1 VIVAQSELI
10 APRRVAITGVGVV
23 SCLGHEYAQ
32 VVDALRNGVSGLCA
46 MPEWESLGIKS
57 RVAGAIVDFE
67 SKLRRSSIP
76 KKLLLTISEGSR
88 YCCVASLD
96 AVRDSGLTDADV
108 QSERTAC
115 IVGTGIG
122 SVDSIY
128 TGGRQVHSG
137 EISKVSPF
145 VVLQAMASSSS
156 AAVANML
163 KIHGRSFSVS
173 SACSTSSHAIGTAY
187 ELVRFGVV
195 DRAIAGGGEEVH
207 PLITAGFQ
215 ALRFALASKYN
226 DDPKGAS
233 RPYDRARDGFVVGG
247 GSGIVV
253 LEALEQA
260 LARGARVRAEI
271 VGFGTSSDGFDM
283 VMPEPNGVHA
293 AKCMRNAIQGS
304 GIRPGD
310 IGAVNTHGT
319 ATVKGDLAEVTA
331 MKDVFGDTLPPFSS
345 TKSMTGHPLGAAGAL
360 ETIFCVGMLEHGFI
374 APSINIEELDPDFAG
389 LPVVTTPK
397 ITSLDSI
404 LSNSFGF
411 GGTNASLLLKAFRN

>member
-1 VIVAQSELI
+1 M
-10 APRRVAITGVGVV
+10 V
-23 SCLGHEYAQ
+23 SCLGHEYSQ
-32 VVDALRNGVSGLCA
+32 VVDALRNGVSGLRA

-57 RVAGAIVDFE
+57 RVAGTIVDFE
-67 SKLRRSSIP
+67 PKLRQSSIP
-76 KKLLLTISEGSR
+76 KKLLLAMSEASK

-96 AVRDSGLTDADV
+96 AVRDSGLTDEDV

-122 SVDSIY
+122 SVGSIY
-128 TGGRQVHSG
+128 TGGVQVHSG
-137 EISKVSPF
+137 EISKLSPF

-156 AAVANML
+156 AAVANLL

-187 ELVRFGVV
+187 ELIRLGVV
-195 DRAIAGGGEEVH
+195 DRAITGGGEEVH
-207 PLITAGFQ
+207 PLIAAAFQ
-215 ALRFALASKYN
+215 ALRFALATKYN
-226 DDPKGAS
+226 NDPKGAS
-233 RPYDRARDGFVVGG
+233 RPYDSARDGFVLGG

-253 LEALEQA
+253 LEALDHA
-260 LARGARVRAEI
+260 VKRGAHVRAEI

-283 VMPEPNGVHA
+283 VMPEPHGVHA

-304 GIRPGD
+304 GISLGD

-319 ATVKGDLAEVTA
+319 ATVKGDLAEITA
-331 MKDVFGDTLPPFSS
+331 MKEVFDGAMPPFSS

-374 APSINIEELDPDFAG
+374 APSINIEKLDPNFAG
-389 LPVVTTPK
+389 LPIVTTPRSVS
-397 ITSLDSI
+397 IDSI